1 MFHLVTSWQHMAT
14 FQTTTRTY
22 QDRTCRVCP
31 TYSLGSQGCDAWL
44 PATTA
49 MKVEHTG
56 KKQRGKQRSSKMF
69 QDVSTVT
76 KRCLNFRSSFSDFRR
91 SLLHVSYDLTK
102 SGKHGKRRSMSPF
115 SKPHGCGSPGT
126 TDIPWIY
133 PQNVIFCSCTQNCK
147 KTLKHGLENRPFSLI
162 DLPFKTFIYH
172 YIIIWWD
179 VPAHH

>member
-1 MFHLVTSWQHMAT
+1 MFNLVTSWQHMAT
-14 FQTTTRTY
+14 FQSTTTRTY

-31 TYSLGSQGCDAWL
+31 TYSLESQGCAPWL

-49 MKVEHTG
+49 MKVEHTW
-56 KKQRGKQRSSKMF
+56 KKNNVVNKDLPRCSKMF
-69 QDVSTVT
+69 QLTQKDVWISGH
-76 KRCLNFRSSFSDFRR
+76 LFQMNFRR
-91 SLLHVSYDLTK
+91 SLLQHVSYDLTK

-147 KTLKHGLENRPFSLI
+147 KNP
-162 DLPFKTFIYH
+162 
-172 YIIIWWD
+172 
-179 VPAHH
+179 